1 MLVSGRN
8 ASCLRKQCW
17 SCSFHLFRSL
27 SFLSVLEYQVSIGS
41 LSLGDRAAEP
51 VFHRYVDP
59 VFQTSDAAQRI
70 RMRQGRSWSLILQ
83 LDLYMTYDYD
93 LYTMYIADDCSG
105 LRWIGQGIYTFPRL
119 QHKTGPW
126 CNYQMYSS
134 QDAGFGLHSSSFGP
148 CSMSQHVTWFKLRTT
163 LLLIFSGQPLSGLW

>member
-1 MLVSGRN
+1 MLRVSESSAGL
-8 ASCLRKQCW
+8 ALSI
-17 SCSFHLFRSL
+17 SFHLFRSL

-105 LRWIGQGIYTFPRL
+105 LQWIAVDWSGDLHFSLAFSTRQGLGATTKCTAV
-119 QHKTGPW
+119 KTP
-126 CNYQMYSS
+126 
-134 QDAGFGLHSSSFGP
+134 ALGFIHLHSVHAA
-148 CSMSQHVTWFKLRTT
+148 CHNMSH
-163 LLLIFSGQPLSGLW
+163 GLN

>member
-105 LRWIGQGIYTFPRL
+105 LRWIGQGIYTFPSPSAQDRALVQLPNVQQSRRRL
-119 QHKTGPW
+119 W
-126 CNYQMYSS
+126 
-134 QDAGFGLHSSSFGP
+134 ASFIFIR
-148 CSMSQHVTWFKLRTT
+148 SMQHVTTCHMV
-163 LLLIFSGQPLSGLW
+163 